1 MGSAI
6 IFFCSENSP
15 RKKLSEV
22 FQKIFRSV
30 SEACR
35 NFTKPGLYETLEQF
49 PFPRSVSEHFQRIS
63 PGAQKCFSGGG
74 IFRFPKRSGRVSLGF
89 RFDSP
94 MSFQCDFQWWPVC
107 CHEWQTKCPYESL
120 QRSASRTTELEL
132 FGCEIARR
140 VSKHTGL
147 RFGCLVAS
155 MLGTSTILSVSSCD
169 VGMSEFEHAARII
182 YRVPHQAC

>member
-1 MGSAI
+1 MDRPDKVWSEGDRVGSAI

-89 RFDSP
+89 RFDP
-94 MSFQCDFQWWPVC
+94 PW
-107 CHEWQTKCPYESL
+107 
-120 QRSASRTTELEL
+120 L
-132 FGCEIARR
+132 FNVISNAGPCVVIMAH
-140 VSKHTGL
+140 KMPT
-147 RFGCLVAS
+147 
-155 MLGTSTILSVSSCD
+155 
-169 VGMSEFEHAARII
+169 
-182 YRVPHQAC
+182 